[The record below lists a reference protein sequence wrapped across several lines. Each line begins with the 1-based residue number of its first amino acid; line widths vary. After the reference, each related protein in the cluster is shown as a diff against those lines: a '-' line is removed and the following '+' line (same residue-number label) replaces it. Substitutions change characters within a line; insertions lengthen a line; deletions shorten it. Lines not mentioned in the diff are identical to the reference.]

1 MSHDSIIRIL
11 FYVACFLMVIVATF
25 IGTNVIGIE
34 WKDSKEQ
41 KKRTNNIIYLADA
54 LRLSAVILGIIEACL
69 RK

>member
-25 IGTNVIGIE
+25 IGTNIIGIE

-54 LRLSAVILGIIEACL
+54 LRLSAVILGVIEACL